1 MTSRLALGF
10 SVHTGWAAA
19 LVAGGNAR
27 HPRIEAREIVELL
40 DDRARFVYH
49 RAAEQSP
56 AKAKR
61 DLEEARREAIARAQ
75 EGIARLGHERRLA
88 CVAIVARQDGDIVG
102 VAAGWTQG
110 GVAHLSDLMVAAG
123 LRSQGIGSK
132 LLAAFESLAAERG
145 CRRLSLRTYR
155 DQPAY
160 EFYKGH
166 GWVDEARWN
175 WKHGRE
181 FVQMRRDL

>member
-88 CVAIVARQDGDIVG
+88 CVAIVARQGALLPLEQIV
-102 VAAGWTQG
+102 
-110 GVAHLSDLMVAAG
+110 VAHPRIHLSEG
-123 LRSQGIGSK
+123 LFYRDV
-132 LLAAFESLAAERG
+132 LLAAAERSGLAGQVISPKALDTDDPALAAAGR
-145 CRRLSLRTYR
+145 SLGAPWGK
-155 DQPAY
+155 DQKLAALAAWPAL
-160 EFYKGH
+160 
-166 GWVDEARWN
+166 A
-175 WKHGRE
+175 GR
-181 FVQMRRDL
+181 